1 MASLYWIEASLAGM
15 LPTLWMHL
23 GVGLPWAFALL
34 STKHWRSKAFIGA
47 LALALGPAWMTT
59 WMLVLGFVGA
69 QLNTPLLTPEWILP
83 GSLAIAVA
91 GAALAWR
98 KRQRNEVRSLSAPAG
113 RNADNIRTS
122 RSNQT
127 ISVPSV
133 VKKIY
138 VTFAKWN
145 APAQRSAASAPSL
158 AFDEKLIIGLIA
170 AAVVLRWIHTAF
182 WPFTAYDALWIFGYQ
197 GRLYFLEG
205 LIPNAIDYY
214 PPFLSLQFAYVQ
226 TLVGDINDH
235 AARMVIPMLH
245 IGSILAAYLLG
256 KRLTNRRVGI
266 FAAALWSLH
275 PYVGQWAPI
284 GDLEIPLTF
293 SFTLAAVFFLR
304 AWTCE
309 GDPSERRHEALLA
322 GVMLGLAMF
331 TKPTAGAF
339 IWGILLLLAVDLI
352 HKRFDFRRWRP
363 RLATACWTVVACLPL
378 GAPWY
383 LRNVALGHEAITWPK
398 AIWLTRALRSG
409 DYLAPLLL
417 ALVLAVI
424 VLMMRFQLKGRALLI
439 CAIGIALLLAG
450 AQASSFRLSPQRVD
464 PPASYITA
472 EDSALIIAGLILVGI
487 SLRGRNRTPL
497 NPQEARLLRAGGWAL
512 LFALPYFVTFFFSY
526 SYHYRLGFA
535 ALPLLCLPSAIAL
548 SLILEPARMGRW
560 SGALRRATYLAL
572 FCLSLPG
579 VAASA
584 LDMRWSSL
592 PLLDETLDSDIRKY
606 QAFNP
611 SLLEMVFG
619 LNDYAR
625 DTGRE
630 AIVLA
635 PGEER
640 LPFFFPQLRMI
651 DEPVTR
657 LEDYENLGATHF
669 IYGAKAREAYAEAG
683 LDPRETQLVAALG
696 RVDLFQPVR
705 EHFDGTFSYELYE
718 SRDIG
723 GRRELPGRY
732 LADRQS
738 PAAIT
743 YDGQLRLHTLGAF
756 PSTIFVGT
764 PITLELT
771 WRALEPLDRRLEF
784 VIRFQNA
791 DTKQTAQTWQL
802 RAAPHRHGDYATT
815 FWETDEYVKDRR
827 ILRLDDEAPLK
838 REGQPYI
845 FSVGV
850 WDPQAERFLD
860 LAIDGLSAGQF
871 YQLPGIY
878 KLRT

>member
-15 LPTLWMHL
+15 LPALWMFL

-34 STKHWRSKAFIGA
+34 STKHWRSKALIGA
-47 LALALGPAWMTT
+47 LALALGPAWMTA
-59 WMLVLGFVGA
+59 WMLLLGFVGA
-69 QLNTPLLTPEWILP
+69 QLDAALLSPEWILP

-91 GAALAWR
+91 GFALAWR
-98 KRQRNEVRSLSAPAG
+98 KRHRFDAG
-113 RNADNIRTS
+113 NS
-122 RSNQT
+122 S
-127 ISVPSV
+127 SSP
-133 VKKIY
+133 
-138 VTFAKWN
+138 F
-145 APAQRSAASAPSL
+145 
-158 AFDEKLIIGLIA
+158 AFDEKLIIALIA
-170 AAVVLRWIHTAF
+170 VAVVLRWIHTAF

-226 TLVGDINDH
+226 TLVGGINDH
-235 AARMVIPMLH
+235 AARMVIPMMH

-256 KRLTNRRVGI
+256 NRLANRRVGL
-266 FAAALWSLH
+266 FTAALWSLH

-293 SFTLAAVFFLR
+293 SFTLAALFFLR
-304 AWTCE
+304 AWNCE
-309 GDPSERRHEALLA
+309 GGPSERRHEALLA
-322 GVMLGLAMF
+322 GALLGLAMF

-339 IWGILLLLAVDLI
+339 IWGILLLLAIDLI
-352 HKRFDFRRWRP
+352 HKGFDLRRWRP
-363 RLATACWTVVACLPL
+363 RLVTACWTVVACLPL

-383 LRNVALGHEAITWPK
+383 LRNIALGHEAITFPK

-417 ALVLAVI
+417 ALILAVI
-424 VLMMRFQLKGRALLI
+424 VLIMRFQLKGRALLI
-439 CAIGIALLLAG
+439 CAVGVALLLAG
-450 AQASSFRLSPQRVD
+450 ALASSSRLAPQRVD

-472 EDSALIIAGLILVGI
+472 EDSALILAGLAVIGF
-487 SLRGRNRTPL
+487 SLRRRDKAAL

-535 ALPLLCLPSAIAL
+535 VLPLLCLPSAIAL
-548 SLILEPARMGRW
+548 SLILDPASMRRW
-560 SGALRRATYLAL
+560 SGALRRAYYLAL
-572 FCLSLPG
+572 VCLCLPG
-579 VAASA
+579 VAAA
-584 LDMRWSSL
+584 TLDMRWSSL
-592 PLLDETLDSDIRKY
+592 PLLDESLDSDIRKY
-606 QAFNP
+606 QVFNP
-611 SLLEMVFG
+611 SLMEMVFG
-619 LNDYAR
+619 LSDYAR

-630 AIVLA
+630 AVLLA

-640 LPFFFPQLRMI
+640 LPFFFPRLHMI
-651 DEPVTR
+651 DQPVTR
-657 LEDYENLGATHF
+657 LDDYEKLGATHF
-669 IYGAKAREAYAEAG
+669 IYGAKAREAYSDAG
-683 LDPRETQLVAALG
+683 LDPREIQLIAALG
-696 RVDLFQPVR
+696 RADLFQPVR
-705 EHFDGTFSYELYE
+705 EHFDGTISYELYQ
-718 SRDIG
+718 SGDIG

-732 LADRQS
+732 LEGRES
-738 PAAIT
+738 PAVIT
-743 YDGQLRLHTLGAF
+743 FNEKLQLYTLGAF
-756 PSTIFVGT
+756 PSTIFLGT

-791 DTKQTAQTWQL
+791 DTKQTAQTWHL

-850 WDPQAERFLD
+850 WDPQAEQLLD
-860 LAIDGLSAGQF
+860 LAIDGLSAGKF
-871 YQLPGIY
+871 YQVPGVY